1 MKEFELV
8 LLHELSNRKDCEL
21 EYIIQLNES
30 FKQLTHKLFQPNLSP
45 EQLKEAQTVLCQ
57 AQSKLLQFTI
67 NSLAHVSKLKA
78 NTVLPDAPNLKSPL
92 EIAKSNSN
100 AIDQIAYYF

>member
-45 EQLKEAQTVLCQ
+45 EQLKEAQTVLC
-57 AQSKLLQFTI
+57 
-67 NSLAHVSKLKA
+67 
-78 NTVLPDAPNLKSPL
+78 
-92 EIAKSNSN
+92 
-100 AIDQIAYYF
+100 